1 MMYHVWRVV
10 LRVAWY
16 IALLIPHSNRE
27 HQQLLLSL
35 AFRAELMIL
44 LCPALSST
52 VPQTG
57 YAL

>member
-16 IALLIPHSNRE
+16 VTLLMPHSNRE
-27 HQQLLLSL
+27 HQQLLLSF
-35 AFRAELMIL
+35 AFRAEFVIL
-44 LCPALSST
+44 LFPALSST